1 MEWSIAVVPFSI
13 FKTEKSGNGI
23 DKIKP
28 EQGLKTWFY
37 SSLLFTILQP

>member
-1 MEWSIAVVPFSI
+1 VVVPFLI
-13 FKTEKSGNGI
+13 FKIEKSGNGI

-28 EQGLKTWFY
+28 VQGFKTWFY